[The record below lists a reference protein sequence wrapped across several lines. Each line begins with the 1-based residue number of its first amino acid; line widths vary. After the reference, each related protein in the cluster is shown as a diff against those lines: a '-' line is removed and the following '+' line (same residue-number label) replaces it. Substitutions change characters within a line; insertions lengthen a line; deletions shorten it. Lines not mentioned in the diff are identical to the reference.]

1 MTATL
6 AVAGFAIKP
15 EAMPSKHRAAALIL
29 LASLALGGSGCRQR
43 DDGTVNVTVIG
54 STPRLIDPAGG
65 IVIPGDA
72 VLLSAVAQGLVRFDA
87 RGDIEPGLAER
98 WNVSDDGLSYIFR
111 LAKAKWPSGRPITAK
126 DVVRIFKR
134 QIASL
139 SRNPI
144 KDSVGAIDEV
154 VAMTDRVIEIRLVA
168 PRPNLLQL
176 LAQPEFGLLR
186 DGEGSGPFEL
196 SDKPQPGGALRLRRS
211 VPGPNGEDS
220 RRETVF
226 LSGLPATDAI
236 RAFVDRKTDLVLGGG
251 FVDLPLTRNADIPRN
266 SLRFDPVAGLF
277 GLVPARKG
285 GPLAERDV
293 RLLLSQAI
301 DRDAMVAALNVP
313 ALIPRA
319 TILQSGLEGLGE
331 PVSPPWLAEAPDV
344 RRARLLAEANLL
356 FGDSER
362 PELRIALPDGPGAR
376 ILLARLARDWAPF
389 GIRVATAA
397 KGIATDLRL
406 VDAVAPSTSPAWFL
420 RQFRC
425 EATPICAP
433 EADDLLDAARAA
445 PVAAQRSALLAESA
459 RLIDEAVLFM
469 PIAAPVRWSLVSPS
483 AEGFAPNRF
492 ARHPLTSLQQKLSRQ
507 RAD

>member
-1 MTATL
+1 MPFPSLRTA
-6 AVAGFAIKP
+6 ASFALL
-15 EAMPSKHRAAALIL
+15 AALV
-29 LASLALGGSGCRQR
+29 LAAPGCRQR
-43 DDGTVNVTVIG
+43 DDGTVTATVIG
-54 STPRLIDPAGG
+54 PAPRLVDPASGLTR
-65 IVIPGDA
+65 PGDA

-111 LAKAKWPSGRPITAK
+111 LAKAEWPSGRPVTARE
-126 DVVRIFKR
+126 VVRLFKR
-134 QIASL
+134 QIAAS

-144 KDSVGAIDEV
+144 KDTVGAIDDV

-186 DGEGSGPFEL
+186 DGEGSGPFKL
-196 SDKPQPGGALRLRRS
+196 SDQSQPGGALRLRRS
-211 VPGPNGEDS
+211 VPGPDGEDA

-226 LSGLPATDAI
+226 MSGSPAAEAI
-236 RAFVDRKTDLVLGGG
+236 GAFVGRKTDLVLGGS
-251 FVDLPLTRNADIPRN
+251 FIDLPLTRNVDIPRAA
-266 SLRFDPVAGLF
+266 LRFDPVVGLF

-293 RLLLSQAI
+293 RALLGQAI
-301 DRDAMVAALNVP
+301 DRNALIAALNVP
-313 ALIPRA
+313 GLVPRG
-319 TILQSGLEGLGE
+319 TVLQPDLEGLGA
-331 PVSPPWLAEAPDV
+331 PLSPPWLSEEPQVRRSRLVAEAD
-344 RRARLLAEANLL
+344 RL

-376 ILLARLARDWAPF
+376 ILLNRLVRDWALL
-389 GIRVATAA
+389 GIRVALAE

-406 VDAVAPSTSPAWFL
+406 IDAVAPSTSPAWFL

-425 EATPICAP
+425 DATSICDA
-433 EADDLLDAARAA
+433 EADKLLDAARAA

-459 RLIDEAVLFM
+459 RLIDEGVLFL
-469 PIAAPVRWSLVSPS
+469 PIAAPVRWSLVAPS
-483 AEGFAPNRF
+483 ASGFAPNRF
-492 ARHPLTSLQQKLSRQ
+492 ARHPLTDLQQKLSRQ
-507 RAD
+507 RAN